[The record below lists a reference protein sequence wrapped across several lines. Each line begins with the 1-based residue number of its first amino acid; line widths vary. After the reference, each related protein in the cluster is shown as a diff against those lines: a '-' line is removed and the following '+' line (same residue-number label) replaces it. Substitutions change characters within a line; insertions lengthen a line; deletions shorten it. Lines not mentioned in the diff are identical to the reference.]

1 MRYFIYL
8 TLAVLFWSG
17 NFVFGRMV
25 SSDIEPMQLSFFR
38 WFFVFL
44 LLLPYLLFRFKY
56 IFNILKKEYLILIT
70 FGTLGIAGFNT
81 FLYYGLQTT
90 TATNGLLINSSIP
103 VIIVLLSAFILKIK
117 LTKVQ
122 TFGIILSTL
131 GVVFLI
137 LKGNIE
143 NILTLEFTHGDLWIL
158 LACLTWATYC
168 VLLKYKPKE
177 LNSFDFLSITTF
189 IGIIILTIAFFIL
202 GYSLEFS
209 FLNNEKVLYPL
220 IYIVIFPSILSF
232 YFWNKATVEL
242 GANKAGQFT
251 HLMPI
256 FGAIL
261 AYIFL
266 GEVLEFYHLLGA
278 TFIAIGIYLSIFLK
292 KVKVINEK

>member
-1 MRYFIYL
+1 MKYNIYL

-44 LLLPYLLFRFKY
+44 ILLPYLIYRSKY
-56 IFNILKKEYLILIT
+56 IFNIFKRNYFILIT
-70 FGTLGIAGFNT
+70 FGSLGIAAFNT

-90 TATNGLLINSSIP
+90 TATNALLINSSIP
-103 VIIVLLSAFILKIK
+103 VMIVVLSAFILKVK
-117 LTKVQ
+117 LTKLQ

-143 NILTLEFTHGDLWIL
+143 NILTLEFTSGDIWIL
-158 LACLTWATYC
+158 LACVDWALYC

-189 IGIIILTIAFFIL
+189 IGIIPLSIAFFSL
-202 GYSLEFS
+202 GYSFEFS
-209 FLNNEKVLYPL
+209 FLSNEKVLYPF
-220 IYIVIFPSILSF
+220 IYMVIFPSLLSF
-232 YFWNKATVEL
+232 YFWNMATVEL

-256 FGAIL
+256 CGAVL
-261 AYIFL
+261 AYMFL
-266 GEVLEFYHLLGA
+266 GEVLEAYHLVGA
-278 TFIAIGIYLSIFLK
+278 IFIAIGIYLSIFLK
-292 KVKVINEK
+292 RL

>member
-1 MRYFIYL
+1 MKYIIYL

-44 LLLPYLLFRFKY
+44 ILLPYLIYRAKY
-56 IFNILKKEYLILIT
+56 IFDIFKRDYLILLT
-70 FGTLGIAGFNT
+70 FGTLGIAAFNT

-103 VIIVLLSAFILKIK
+103 VIIIVLSALILNIK
-117 LTKVQ
+117 LTKIQ

-137 LKGNIE
+137 LKGNVE
-143 NILTLEFTHGDLWIL
+143 NILALEFTSGDLWIL
-158 LACLTWATYC
+158 LACVDWALYC

-189 IGIIILTIAFFIL
+189 IGIIILAIAFFSL
-202 GYSLEFS
+202 GYSLELS
-209 FLNNEKVLYPL
+209 FLNNDKVLYPF

-232 YFWNKATVEL
+232 YFWNKAVVEI

-266 GEVLEFYHLLGA
+266 GEILEAYHLMGA
-278 TFIAIGIYLSIFLK
+278 IFIAIGIYLSIFLK
-292 KVKVINEK
+292 KTDT